1 LAVKGNDS
9 EGAALSAPWRSIGT
23 VAATER
29 SPPKSKEFGAA
40 RLTANREMRPREAAR
55 LTPGVPRDTLSS
67 VKTISI
73 KQLHA
78 ETGKWVRAA
87 RKGPVI
93 VTDRGEKVAS
103 LQAHVPADP
112 PRPVFAGR
120 DWSKL
125 PKLAGDSTGL
135 ISADRNGR

>member
-1 LAVKGNDS
+1 LA
-9 EGAALSAPWRSIGT
+9 P
-23 VAATER
+23 
-29 SPPKSKEFGAA
+29 
-40 RLTANREMRPREAAR
+40 
-55 LTPGVPRDTLSS
+55 

-87 RKGPVI
+87 RKSPVV

-103 LQAHVPADP
+103 LQAHRPDDP

-120 DWSKL
+120 DWSRL
-125 PKLAGDSTGL
+125 PKLDFDSTGM
-135 ISADRNGR
+135 ISADRD